1 MPKTTPNPSPSRD
14 ILRGMGAGL
23 FKGPERITILKDL
36 GRPSLEIYGLL
47 PYEAR
52 PSPFEQAQLTS
63 LFGFREVAAPRQGHQ
78 ERPVLILR

>member
-1 MPKTTPNPSPSRD
+1 
-14 ILRGMGAGL
+14 LRRFVADRIAAS
-23 FKGPERITILKDL
+23 KGPERITILKDL

-63 LFGFREVAAPRQGHQ
+63 RSRGTDTGAVS
-78 ERPVLILR
+78 PVIRRHR